1 MREQSECGM
10 RGVEGHTLPWDG
22 VIRSTWESKVN
33 VEWEEWNKLS
43 GSVWTWRGGGCSVVC
58 GPTMDIPRGSET
70 SERNRIKE
78 LNIRFDKDI
87 SGVLTN

>member
-1 MREQSECGM
+1 M
-10 RGVEGHTLPWDG
+10 
-22 VIRSTWESKVN
+22 
-33 VEWEEWNKLS
+33 
-43 GSVWTWRGGGCSVVC
+43 C